1 MFNKRV
7 GCDVKND
14 QLVKKRTKKGL
25 SQVEVAKQAGIS
37 ETSYQRIEY
46 GKQIPSLST
55 AFKLA
60 EILGTSV
67 DTLFKNQFI

>member
-1 MFNKRV
+1 M
-7 GCDVKND
+7 KND

-25 SQVEVAKQAGIS
+25 SQVEVAKQSGIS
-37 ETSYQRIEY
+37 ETSYQRIDY

>member
-1 MFNKRV
+1 M
-7 GCDVKND
+7 KND
-14 QLVKKRTKKGL
+14 QLTKKRTKKGL

-67 DTLFKNQFI
+67 DALFKNQFN

>member
-1 MFNKRV
+1 M
-7 GCDVKND
+7 KND
-14 QLVKKRTKKGL
+14 PLTNKRTKKGL

-55 AFKLA
+55 AFRIA

-67 DTLFKNQFI
+67 DALFKNQFI

>member
-1 MFNKRV
+1 M
-7 GCDVKND
+7 KNE
-14 QLVKKRTKKGL
+14 QLVKKRTKKSL

>member
-1 MFNKRV
+1 M
-7 GCDVKND
+7 KND